1 MRPVN
6 GRIAL
11 SADAGAAVLVA
22 ELTARGHE
30 VRALG
35 TPDGFLSLVN
45 EWAPQV
51 VVLLHPAPGF
61 TGRVRRAA
69 PEATLV
75 LVTDAAVDA
84 DAAEALGLHGVL
96 GEASPVG
103 MVVVAVESALRRAS
117 EHAELS
123 HHQDLLRRMLG
134 LATGIARL
142 GSPEEVASLAL
153 DGFVGALA
161 DSAPPG
167 LGGVQASG
175 VFAVQLGPGAP
186 IRYFGAG
193 HYSGIEGELDL
204 SEAVDQGLVGVFGR
218 AGVTGRGEEQRRVF
232 LGIHG
237 AGDVRGAVMAEG
249 VEVPGALDDLVAIF
263 GGLLGQALGNAVLYQ
278 RSTFDGL
285 TGLYTRTMGLRRLGE
300 TLGLA
305 GRYPSVT
312 TVLVLD
318 VDHFKRVNDTLGHA
332 AGDLVL
338 VALAD
343 LIRATCRNTDIPA
356 RLGGEEFVVILPR
369 TDEAAGAL
377 VAERLRRVVAA
388 WRGSFEGAELSMTI
402 SIGVA
407 AADPGEVDGAA
418 LVGRADDALY
428 VAKRDGRNRVVRA
441 S

>member
-1 MRPVN
+1 
-6 GRIAL
+6 
-11 SADAGAAVLVA
+11 
-22 ELTARGHE
+22 
-30 VRALG
+30 
-35 TPDGFLSLVN
+35 
-45 EWAPQV
+45 
-51 VVLLHPAPGF
+51 
-61 TGRVRRAA
+61 
-69 PEATLV
+69 
-75 LVTDAAVDA
+75 
-84 DAAEALGLHGVL
+84 
-96 GEASPVG
+96 
-103 MVVVAVESALRRAS
+103 
-117 EHAELS
+117 
-123 HHQDLLRRMLG
+123 
-134 LATGIARL
+134 
-142 GSPEEVASLAL
+142 
-153 DGFVGALA
+153 
-161 DSAPPG
+161 
-167 LGGVQASG
+167 
-175 VFAVQLGPGAP
+175 
-186 IRYFGAG
+186 
-193 HYSGIEGELDL
+193 
-204 SEAVDQGLVGVFGR
+204 
-218 AGVTGRGEEQRRVF
+218 
-232 LGIHG
+232 
-237 AGDVRGAVMAEG
+237 MAEG

-305 GRYPSVT
+305 GRYPSAT

-338 VALAD
+338 IALAD
-343 LIRATCRNTDIPA
+343 LIRATCRTTDVPA
-356 RLGGEEFVVILPR
+356 RLGGEEFVIILPR

-428 VAKRDGRNRVVRA
+428 VAKRDGRNRVVCA